1 MADFE
6 KIAMQIISYA
16 GEGKYKVKLAVEAFG
31 NGNDDEFHKLMEEAE
46 QEFKKAHKAQIEY
59 VQDLVVDEEK
69 NTPILIVHA
78 MDILT
83 CAMSEQET
91 VMAII
96 TAVNKR
102 RN

>member
-1 MADFE
+1 VDFE

-16 GEGKYKVKLAVEAFG
+16 GEGKDKVRSAVEAFG
-31 NGNDDEFHKLMEEAE
+31 DGNDAEFHKLMKEAE

-59 VQDLVVDEEK
+59 VQDQVLSEDI

-78 MDILT
+78 MDILI
-83 CAMSEQET
+83 CAMSEQEM
-91 VMAII
+91 VMALV

-102 RN
+102 RK